1 MELVRWVFFSQSH
14 IHTCRSRRRK
24 VVGRSEILPIMCAK
38 RPRNFLGLPIAQ
50 KIKRPAGRVP
60 YDVGAQSPIERS
72 DATLMTGDVTDD
84 SE

>member
-1 MELVRWVFFSQSH
+1 
-14 IHTCRSRRRK
+14 
-24 VVGRSEILPIMCAK
+24 MCAK